1 MAASLYQYGSI
12 LKLTHKSGIEV
23 VVGFERSWH
32 RTLLRALRI
41 LRARVYARQK
51 GIEKI
56 EEAGEVPVEVAEIHP
71 GEYVVAIEIGSN
83 TFTVTERDFEY
94 QSNRTNQ
101 SASRLGGT

>member
-1 MAASLYQYGSI
+1 MAASLDYGSS

-23 VVGFERSWH
+23 IVGYERSWH
-32 RTLLRALRI
+32 QTHKRALRI

-56 EEAGEVPVEVAEIHP
+56 EEAGEVPVEIAEIHP
-71 GEYVVAIEIGSN
+71 GEYVVEMEIGSN

-101 SASRLGGT
+101 